1 MDKTHVID
9 WRHYRE
15 QDGGAGML
23 QSVPAKV
30 DNAARWLEPQQSSRD
45 TLRGEEWISCPQAA
59 LLCCQLGA
67 NQIILLQSDKKKQ
80 THPADSPLGSEDL
93 WTCCADAVVRSP
105 EVFSVATNCL
115 LPLSDSKNQP

>member
-59 LLCCQLGA
+59 LLYCQLGA
-67 NQIILLQSDKKKQ
+67 NQIILLQSDKKAG
-80 THPADSPLGSEDL
+80 TSCLLTTRLGGSLDML
-93 WTCCADAVVRSP
+93 CRRRGALTRG
-105 EVFSVATNCL
+105 VFSG
-115 LPLSDSKNQP
+115 D